1 MEYDLIVSFGDQPAT
16 SVDDLHKLLTTLPV
30 GVPSAVV
37 IVRGERRL
45 ERFLVPD
52 EYPSPA
58 HS

>member
-1 MEYDLIVSFGDQPAT
+1 
-16 SVDDLHKLLTTLPV
+16 
-30 GVPSAVV
+30 VV

-45 ERFLVPD
+45 QRFLVPD